1 MFWHYVRVDFSL
13 YHADRLTFKLCENK
27 IVAGSTEDSFRA
39 RTFSQLYFGTSW
51 TVAQQAPLSMGFSR
65 QEYWSGLSC
74 PSPGDLPSPGIKPK
88 CLAAPALTGRFFTS
102 GTWDAHTKY
111 NYLSNYIV
119 VFVSDFSTS
128 NGGAPVTIHT
138 ENCVT
143 ALSLPFLFL
152 SCCTACE
159 V

>member
-1 MFWHYVRVDFSL
+1 MCAKSL
-13 YHADRLTFKLCENK
+13 QYCPILCDPPGLP
-27 IVAGSTEDSFRA
+27 VAC
-39 RTFSQLYFGTSW
+39 
-51 TVAQQAPLSMGFSR
+51 QAPLSVEFSR
-65 QEYWSGLSC
+65 QEYLSGLPC
-74 PSPGDLPSPGIKPK
+74 PSPGDLPNPGIEPWV
-88 CLAAPALTGRFFTS
+88 LRSSALTGRFFTS